1 LDRLDATP
9 ISGTEGAIFPFF
21 SPDGEW
27 IAFFSYGD
35 GKFKTVSSR
44 GGAPVPL
51 FDASDLRGASWG
63 PDGTIVFTP
72 GVSAGISRISA
83 TGGTPQI
90 LTTPDAQK
98 GERSHRFPQLL
109 PGGKFLIFTLE
120 TNDLRTFDD
129 AQIVLQSLETGERR
143 TLVHGGSD
151 ARYSSSG
158 HLVYARAGTLVAVP
172 FDLTGGQVTGPPA
185 TVLERVQT
193 NPGAGNGQ
201 YAFSETGSLVYV
213 PGTGQSPSFRLVGV
227 DRSGMARPLLERAGV
242 YYDPKLSPDGRRLM
256 VAVGGA
262 DDQLWSVD
270 VIRGTLTRFTVEPGD
285 HSGGIW
291 TPDGKR
297 VVFSSNRGG
306 PFNLFWKLADGT
318 GSEERLTMSRHGQW
332 PHAVTPDGALLVFDQ
347 VEPTTRSDIWVLP
360 LHGAREPRPLVR
372 SRFNEWGGT
381 LSPDGKWLAF
391 ISDES
396 GRDELY
402 VQAFPS
408 AGEKSLVSKE
418 GGVHPR
424 WAGNGELFYRAGN
437 RLMVVAV
444 SASSSFR
451 SEEPRLLFAGM
462 YDNPNVHPY
471 DVTADGKQVVM
482 LQRNAPAE
490 PTPIVVVQGWLN
502 QVRQRAQ

>member
-1 LDRLDATP
+1 MR
-9 ISGTEGAIFPFF
+9 
-21 SPDGEW
+21 
-27 IAFFSYGD
+27 
-35 GKFKTVSSR
+35 R
-44 GGAPVPL
+44 
-51 FDASDLRGASWG
+51 
-63 PDGTIVFTP
+63 
-72 GVSAGISRISA
+72 
-83 TGGTPQI
+83 
-90 LTTPDAQK
+90 K

-158 HLVYARAGTLVAVP
+158 HLVYARAGTLLAVP
-172 FDLTGGQVTGPPA
+172 FDLTRGQVTGPPV

-213 PGTGQSPSFRLVGV
+213 PGTGQSPSFRLVSV
-227 DRSGMARPLLERAGV
+227 DRSGMARPLLERPGV
-242 YYDPKLSPDGRRLM
+242 YFDPKLSPDGRRLM
-256 VAVGGA
+256 VGVEGA
-262 DDQLWSVD
+262 DDQLWLVD

-285 HSGGIW
+285 HSGAIW
-291 TPDGKR
+291 APDGKR

-318 GSEERLTMSRHGQW
+318 GSEERLTMSQHAQW
-332 PHAVTPDGALLVFDQ
+332 PHTVTPDGALLVFDQ

-360 LHGAREPRPLVR
+360 LHGTREPRPLVR
-372 SRFNEWGGT
+372 SRFSEWGGT

-402 VQAFPS
+402 IQAFPS
-408 AGEKSLVSKE
+408 AGEKWLVSKE
-418 GGVHPR
+418 GGIHPR
-424 WAGNGELFYRAGN
+424 WAGNGELFYRTGN
-437 RLMVVAV
+437 RLMAVAV
-444 SASSSFR
+444 SASPSFR
-451 SEEPRLLFAGM
+451 SEDPQLLFAGM

-482 LQRNAPAE
+482 LQREAPAE

-502 QVRQRAQ
+502 QVRQRAQSK